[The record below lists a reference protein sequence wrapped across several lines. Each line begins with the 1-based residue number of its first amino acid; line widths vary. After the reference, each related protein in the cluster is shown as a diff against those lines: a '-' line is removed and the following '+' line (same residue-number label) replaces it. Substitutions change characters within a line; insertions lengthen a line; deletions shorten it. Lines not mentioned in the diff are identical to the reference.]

1 MTLLVYEDLA
11 LDAFEALSSETP
23 DPVVAEGAERLPVEP
38 LSLEDVTVDLVHL
51 APPPRA
57 PPVDAPV
64 LAVTELAGAPGQP
77 GEHVD
82 GELRVL
88 VNLVQA
94 DGLVQL
100 HLALDDEGSKAV
112 KFTTVPLLK
121 LMRFDTITQRHII

>member
-64 LAVTELAGAPGQP
+64 LAVTELAGAPGQT

-82 GELRVL
+82 GELSVL

-100 HLALDDEGSKAV
+100 HLALDDAGA
-112 KFTTVPLLK
+112 PLLIHP
-121 LMRFDTITQRHII
+121 LHRQVLD